1 MVSNAV
7 LSQADFVSLLFT
19 TQKNGVKG
27 ESIVHGHTGHPQEC
41 PVVSMHLR
49 VENL

>member
-1 MVSNAV
+1 MAYNDV

-27 ESIVHGHTGHPQEC
+27 ESVGHGRTIHPQGC
-41 PVVSMHLR
+41 QVAAMHLQAAY
-49 VENL
+49 L